1 MQIIRITGI
10 ELGTYKEIN
19 FKYKGLNFVYK
30 YISTDGWND
39 GTLIDLNNDQLK
51 LTSSDF
57 QKLQEIINDLDIDNL
72 EAGDE
77 IDAE

>member
-1 MQIIRITGI
+1 MQIIRITDI

-19 FKYKGLNFVYK
+19 FKYKGLKFVYK

-51 LTSSDF
+51 LTSSEF
-57 QKLQEIINDLDIDNL
+57 QKLQEIINDIDIDNL